1 MLSQFQEGVGSTPL
15 GIDATALKAMS
26 DDGVSSEEI
35 TTRVTNM
42 KMPSPELLEKVQAEA
57 IALLEW
63 TRQAVDGRP

>member
-15 GIDATALKAMS
+15 GIDAIALKAMS

-35 TTRVTNM
+35 LTRVTNT

-57 IALLEW
+57 SALLE
-63 TRQAVDGRP
+63 